1 MIGLRNFLIHE
12 YDKVD
17 DTLFYEI
24 LRKNLKDL
32 ERIMEILLELALNK
46 AEEDYET

>member
-17 DTLFYEI
+17 DALVYGI
-24 LRKNLKDL
+24 LKKNLKDL
-32 ERIMEILLELALNK
+32 ERIMEILLEK
-46 AEEDYET
+46 ASIKAKEEHET